1 MRENVPRTSKKRES
15 SIVRQ
20 EQIIDAAQKLILR
33 NGSEH
38 VTIRRI
44 AKEVGI
50 SEGAIYRHF
59 KSKSDIFCL
68 LLDNVGETLLG
79 DIESSIIPNGTAIE
93 SLSNI
98 MSTQLAA
105 ISKRHGM
112 SFQIIAEVISLGDKK
127 LNRQLADIMN
137 KYLVR
142 IKNLLAQGVESG
154 VISEGIDPAAA
165 ALLFFGMVESIS
177 NYWTL
182 NNYKFELEEKARP
195 MWDIFQKA
203 VTKNAVES
211 SANIVVEAE
220 AEIRS

>member
-1 MRENVPRTSKKRES
+1 MPRTSKRRES
-15 SIVRQ
+15 SSVRQ
-20 EQIIDAAQKLILR
+20 EQIIDAAQKLILK

-68 LLDNVGETLLG
+68 LLDNVGENLLG
-79 DIESSIIPNGTAIE
+79 DIESSIIPEGSVTE

-98 MSTQLAA
+98 MSTQLSA
-105 ISKRHGM
+105 ISRRHGM
-112 SFQIIAEVISLGDKK
+112 SFQIIAEVISLGDRK

-142 IKNLLAQGVESG
+142 IKNLLTQGIEAG
-154 VISEGIDPAAA
+154 VIKEDIDPDAA

-182 NNYKFELEEKARP
+182 NNYKFGLEEKARP

-203 VTKNAVES
+203 IAKPANKGVLTTES
-211 SANIVVEAE
+211 
-220 AEIRS
+220 EIRS